1 MRTNAANKVIGGVHS
16 EVTSH
21 AKGGCFDESFA
32 GQRRKVRGQTGG
44 EGGSLGVAVS
54 EVGVR
59 VNRSAGLAVPIYTIT
74 LTLTCTHI

>member
-1 MRTNAANKVIGGVHS
+1 MLREAVLTRVLPVG
-16 EVTSH
+16 
-21 AKGGCFDESFA
+21 
-32 GQRRKVRGQTGG
+32 GQRRKVRGQTGRRGG

>member
-1 MRTNAANKVIGGVHS
+1 MLREAVLTRVLPVG
-16 EVTSH
+16 
-21 AKGGCFDESFA
+21 